1 MTNHPAS
8 VLQRQREL
16 SHSFA
21 VVAPLGG
28 GAVMALHA
36 LQQHGRK
43 APSLPAA
50 PQWLQRAWVLSRWD
64 PPPHLGGSANGWAVT
79 ASVPVR
85 SPGGEALC

>member
-36 LQQHGRK
+36 LQQDG
-43 APSLPAA
+43 AQGPLFAAA
-50 PQWLQRAWVLSRWD
+50 PRWRQRAWALSRWD
-64 PPPHLGGSANGWAVT
+64 PPPL
-79 ASVPVR
+79 
-85 SPGGEALC
+85 

>member
-36 LQQHGRK
+36 LQQDG
-43 APSLPAA
+43 AQGPLFACGSPVASAGMGPLALGPAA
-50 PQWLQRAWVLSRWD
+50 ASRRQRERMGRD
-64 PPPHLGGSANGWAVT
+64 R
-79 ASVPVR
+79 SVPVR